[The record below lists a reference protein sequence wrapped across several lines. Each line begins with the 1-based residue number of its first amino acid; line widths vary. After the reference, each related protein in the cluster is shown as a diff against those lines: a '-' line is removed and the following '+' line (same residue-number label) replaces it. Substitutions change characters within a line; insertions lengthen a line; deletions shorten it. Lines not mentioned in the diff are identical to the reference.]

1 MSNIRRPEIAAI
13 ADWLID
19 GARSAVAPQQ
29 VLAVL
34 CERLVAAGVPLWR
47 AAIFVRTLHPEIAG
61 RRFIWRQGEDVD
73 ISDLPYEGLQQPE
86 YRDGVFLRVV
96 ETAALVRR
104 RLDAA
109 PGTADSAVL
118 AQLREQGATDY
129 LASPLVFSDGTIH
142 AATWAT
148 KQPGGF
154 AEEDIAVIEAIVT
167 PLARVAEIR
176 AAQRVASTLLD
187 AYVGH
192 HAGERIL
199 SGRIRR
205 GDTQTI
211 RAAIWLSD
219 MRGFTALADRLAP
232 AQLTELLNRYFD
244 CQIPAILERG
254 GEVLKF
260 IGDGLLAIFPI
271 GDDAG
276 IAASCAAG
284 LAAALEARAAIA
296 DLAVAERVR
305 FGLGLHV
312 GEVLY
317 GNIGSG
323 NRLDFTCIGPAVNL
337 VARLEKLA
345 GRLGRTVLGSAAF
358 ALHSENALMPVGTFR
373 LPGIRGA
380 QRVFGLDDEG

>member
-47 AAIFVRTLHPEIAG
+47 AAVFLRTLHPEIAG

-96 ETAALVRR
+96 ETAAPVRR

-109 PGTADSAVL
+109 PGTADSAV

-232 AQLTELLNRYFD
+232 AQLTELLNLYFD

-358 ALHSENALMPVGTFR
+358 AVHSENALMPVGAFR
-373 LPGIRGA
+373 LPGIRGT

>member
-1 MSNIRRPEIAAI
+1 MSNIGRPEIAAI

-19 GARSAVAPQQ
+19 GARSAAAPQQ

-47 AAIFVRTLHPEIAG
+47 AAVFVRTLHPEVAG
-61 RRFIWRQGEDVD
+61 RRFIWRQGEDVG
-73 ISDLPYEGLQQPE
+73 IADLPYEGLQQPE
-86 YRDGVFLRVV
+86 YRDGIFLRVV
-96 ETAALVRR
+96 ETAAPVRR

-129 LASPLVFSDGTIH
+129 VASPLVFSDGTIH

-154 AEEDIAVIEAIVT
+154 AEEEIAAIEAIVT

-192 HAGERIL
+192 NAGERIL

-205 GDTQTI
+205 GDTEAIQ
-211 RAAIWLSD
+211 AAIWLSD
-219 MRGFTALADRLAP
+219 MRGFTALADRLPP

-244 CQIPAILERG
+244 CQIPGILERG

-271 GDDAG
+271 GGDAD
-276 IAASCAAG
+276 IAGSCAAG

-296 DLAVAERVR
+296 DLPVAERVR

-358 ALHSENALMPVGTFR
+358 AVHSENALMPVGAFR